1 MASPFN
7 PSAGRGH
14 RGGAPGVQ
22 GPTGRGRGG
31 NPGQTSTY
39 VPRGSSAPRAAR
51 ARGRGRGSAT
61 WTARGRGRGAG
72 AATHT
77 VNGSQQPAEGPKPGV
92 VNSPFAQSSQQKSVA
107 SPFGAQSAQQSPFS
121 KVTNNASASNVAKN
135 PFAQPTH
142 NVKPQSSAKL
152 IGGGSNVAASMEHAS
167 TLNNYQ
173 ERFDKLKID
182 QVRQRERAIKDGQMA
197 DPNQPTSLKQ
207 AITPVGTCTSMCPDF
222 ERVERIVQKA
232 VDKCEKYHNP
242 STNQL
247 EIMETKMVKR
257 FRRAAAGNDEQL
269 PSDIRTPKTLLQTMN
284 YLIRYVIN
292 GGESLAVIHMFVWN
306 RTRSIRNDFS
316 VQQLTHE
323 EDVKTAVICLER
335 IARFH
340 IVSLHLLSNPANT
353 EQFDRH
359 QEREQL
365 NNTMLS
371 LMYYY
376 DDNRGRIHFPNEDEF
391 RAYHI
396 LFSIHDQRPD
406 LEARVQKW
414 PATLLASPRVQVAL
428 ELFAAACNT
437 WEPQG
442 ALDSRRPNA
451 VAQGLYTRFF
461 NIINSPSVSYLM
473 ACVAEVYFNHIRQT
487 AIRAIWKAYC
497 RTPLSQQSKNDHWT
511 VEELTKVLHFDDE
524 EQTIEYCNTQGLEF
538 VENASG
544 GLYLNWGD
552 RPVDS
557 VDFAPSSDHSFSE
570 TYVESK
576 RAGRSLV
583 AIILGMNIREAARM
597 GMIDCSQLPQKSETL
612 PEAEVEDGDLF
623 VSDIDNQTPAPV
635 VETHKTLLQDASASE
650 FRIASESQNFLQP
663 PASSP
668 SPFQSNL
675 PPAASSPNPFAGFQP
690 SKVPSPSNPF
700 ASSLPSASFT
710 PAAASPFTSSP
721 NPSLSP
727 KEPESSKKTDA
738 SALTTNV
745 APSPFQTISPT
756 SQLDTADKPSVSS
769 ISPAGPSPSAF
780 ASTSS
785 SSSIFSKPSFF
796 PPASSTTDKPASVL
810 PNGSASVG
818 SVLSPGSTPLTAP
831 SPFSFSKPSE
841 STQKT
846 ETHAATIPAQSTLFK
861 PSTAPHEPSTVDK
874 PASIFSSGA
883 NAFTAPSPF
892 SFPKSSEPTQK
903 TETSTTAT
911 TTPSTLFKPS
921 SSTSVSLAEPKN
933 PFASSTLSGANPFGT
948 TSMFPK
954 ASREMEKPTAETPTQ
969 STMFK
974 SDAKPQQPSIA
985 PNNPFALPNA
995 PSPFPPVGLG
1005 STVTSAAPSPF
1016 QATTAPETT
1025 VKTKEPAIAS
1035 SFGQAFSPFSVNN
1048 ASTISGSSDAVAGQF
1063 PVPNSIFAVP
1073 KAPQPSQKADVPATT
1088 APTPENPPSVLA
1100 PSLGTSQSPKQSKTS
1115 VFSHSVPAQAQI
1127 PGPRPI
1133 NGSASISGTR
1143 PSVSHTQAT
1152 SPPRTLFEALRQ
1164 PKIFDTTSNAYS
1176 PKTATT
1182 RVSAPLFQTPE
1193 PSVASGQQG
1202 SLKRQHEAT
1211 DVNAPQQHKRR
1222 SSLKGRSPAPV
1233 PDGSFKRS
1241 VHFEE
1246 EHEKEKSKLKTK
1258 RVLDE
1263 QTEPQPEEEGPSA
1276 KVPKV
1281 STEDE
1286 HVPFNFSV
1294 YKAENRPMPKL
1305 PILEKLE
1312 QKLAHAKAL
1321 CEPKRLTEE
1330 QLQYIEEARLKRARQ
1345 VDEDEIALSRA
1356 RILAEKLRTGPGIFD
1371 GWTGKVREP
1380 WHEPNWNPI
1389 SRILEK
1395 YHARNIP
1402 QPTCYV
1408 PPRLTLNRTARG
1420 YEVAYAPDTPDR
1432 PMSRTEQRIR
1442 RTGARGLAHVPL
1454 DFERHKREK
1463 EEKASK
1469 NGKKENK
1476 DKGKENEEEK
1486 EVSSQGA

>member
-22 GPTGRGRGG
+22 GSTGRGRGG
-31 NPGQTSTY
+31 HTSTY
-39 VPRGSSAPRAAR
+39 VPRGSGAPRAAR

-72 AATHT
+72 AANHT
-77 VNGSQQPAEGPKPGV
+77 ANGSQLPVEGPKPGV
-92 VNSPFAQSSQQKSVA
+92 VNSPFAQSDQQKPVA
-107 SPFGAQSAQQSPFS
+107 SPFGAQPAQQSPFS
-121 KVTNNASASNVAKN
+121 RVSNNASASNVAKN
-135 PFAQPTH
+135 PFAQPNIT
-142 NVKPQSSAKL
+142 KQQSSAKFV
-152 IGGGSNVAASMEHAS
+152 GGGSNVAASMEHAS
-167 TLNNYQ
+167 TLNTYQ

-197 DPNQPTSLKQ
+197 DPNQPTSLNQ
-207 AITPVGTCTSMCPDF
+207 AITPVGTCTGMCPDF

-232 VDKCEKYHNP
+232 VDKCEKYYNP
-242 STNQL
+242 TTNQL

-316 VQQLTHE
+316 VQQLTNE

-376 DDNRGRIHFPNEDEF
+376 DDNRERIHFPNEDEF

-414 PATLLASPRVQVAL
+414 PPALLASPRVQVAL

-442 ALDSRRPNA
+442 ALDARRPNA

-511 VEELTKVLHFDDE
+511 VGELTKVLHFDDD
-524 EQTIEYCNTQGLEF
+524 EQTIEYCNTQGLQF

-576 RAGRSLV
+576 RAGRNLV
-583 AIILGMNIREAARM
+583 AIILGMSIREAARM
-597 GMIDCSQLPQKSETL
+597 GMIDHSQLHQKSETL
-612 PEAEVEDGDLF
+612 PEAEAEDGDLF

-635 VETHKTLLQDASASE
+635 VETHNALLQDTSASE
-650 FRIASESQNFLQP
+650 FRIASEAQKSLQST

-668 SPFQSNL
+668 SLFQSDV
-675 PPAASSPNPFAGFQP
+675 PPTASKPPNPFAAAFQP
-690 SKVPSPSNPF
+690 SKMASPPSNPF
-700 ASSLPSASFT
+700 ATSIPSTTVT
-710 PAAASPFTSSP
+710 PAAPSPFTSSP
-721 NPSLSP
+721 NPFSFP
-727 KEPESSKKTDA
+727 KEPEKTAEA
-738 SALTTNV
+738 SALTTT
-745 APSPFQTISPT
+745 PSPFQTKPLPT
-756 SQLDTADKPSVSS
+756 QPDAADKPAVSS
-769 ISPAGPSPSAF
+769 TSPSRP
-780 ASTSS
+780 SS
-785 SSSIFSKPSFF
+785 SAFVSSSASSIFSKPAYAN
-796 PPASSTTDKPASVL
+796 PKTETPATTTPVPTLSRPNPFSPTSSTTDNPASVF
-810 PNGSASVG
+810 PNGSG
-818 SVLSPGSTPLTAP
+818 SVLPSGS
-831 SPFSFSKPSE
+831 
-841 STQKT
+841 
-846 ETHAATIPAQSTLFK
+846 
-861 PSTAPHEPSTVDK
+861 
-874 PASIFSSGA
+874 G
-883 NAFTAPSPF
+883 AFTAPSPF
-892 SFPKSSEPTQK
+892 SFPKPSGPTQKTETPATVTTAPSTLFKPSTSPHEAPTVDKPASVFSSGAGAFTGPSPFSFSKPSEPTQK
-903 TETSTTAT
+903 TETPATVTTA
-911 TTPSTLFKPS
+911 PSALLK
-921 SSTSVSLAEPKN
+921 SSTSPPASLAESKN
-933 PFASSTLSGANPFGT
+933 PFVASTFSGANPFGATNTSAEFTATRSDTKAQQT
-948 TSMFPK
+948 TT
-954 ASREMEKPTAETPTQ
+954 AS
-969 STMFK
+969 
-974 SDAKPQQPSIA
+974 
-985 PNNPFALPNA
+985 NNPFALPNA
-995 PSPFPPVGLG
+995 PLSSPAVGLG
-1005 STVTSAAPSPF
+1005 NTVTPAAPSPF
-1016 QATTAPETT
+1016 QALKAPETA
-1025 VKTKEPAIAS
+1025 VKSKEPAPAS
-1035 SFGQAFSPFSVNN
+1035 SFGQPFSPFSVNN
-1048 ASTISGSSDAVAGQF
+1048 ASTIPGSSNTAASQF
-1063 PVPNSIFAVP
+1063 PVPDSVFAVP
-1073 KAPQPSQKADVPATT
+1073 KAPQPSQKAEIPETT
-1088 APTPENPPSVLA
+1088 APTPENPPLGLS
-1100 PSLGTSQSPKQSKTS
+1100 PSLGSLQSPKLSGTS
-1115 VFSHSVPAQAQI
+1115 VFSQSAPAQAQL
-1127 PGPRPI
+1127 PSPPPI

-1143 PSVSHTQAT
+1143 RSVSHTQAT
-1152 SPPRTLFEALRQ
+1152 TPSPPRTLFEALRQ

-1176 PKTATT
+1176 PETATT
-1182 RVSAPLFQTPE
+1182 QPPAPLFQGPE
-1193 PSVASGQQG
+1193 PSAAPGQKA
-1202 SLKRQHEAT
+1202 SLKRQHGVT
-1211 DVNAPQQHKRR
+1211 DANASHQRKRR
-1222 SSLKGRSPAPV
+1222 SSLKGKSHAAASE
-1233 PDGSFKRS
+1233 GSFKRS

-1246 EHEKEKSKLKTK
+1246 EKPLPQESQVSSVHKKSKVHEKK

-1263 QTEPQPEEEGPSA
+1263 ESEPQPEEQGPST

-1281 STEDE
+1281 SPEDE
-1286 HVPFNFSV
+1286 DVPFKFSV
-1294 YKAENRPMPKL
+1294 YKADNRPMPKL

-1312 QKLAHAKAL
+1312 EKLARAKAL
-1321 CEPKRLTEE
+1321 CEPTRLTEE
-1330 QLQYIEEARLKRARQ
+1330 QVQYIEEARLKRARQ

-1371 GWTGKVREP
+1371 GWTGKIREP
-1380 WHEPNWNPI
+1380 WHDPKWNPVA
-1389 SRILEK
+1389 RIAEK
-1395 YHARNIP
+1395 GH
-1402 QPTCYV
+1402 
-1408 PPRLTLNRTARG
+1408 
-1420 YEVAYAPDTPDR
+1420 EVAYAPDTPNR
-1432 PMSRTEQRIR
+1432 PMTRTEQRIR

-1454 DFERHKREK
+1454 DFERHRREK
-1463 EEKASK
+1463 EKMAKSK
-1469 NGKKENK
+1469 NGKKENNDQDRK
-1476 DKGKENEEEK
+1476 DEK
-1486 EVSSQGA
+1486 EKEKDMSSHGV

>member
-22 GPTGRGRGG
+22 GSTGRGRGG
-31 NPGQTSTY
+31 NTGHTSTF
-39 VPRGSSAPRAAR
+39 VSRGS
-51 ARGRGRGSAT
+51 
-61 WTARGRGRGAG
+61 ARGRGRGAG
-72 AATHT
+72 AVSQTG
-77 VNGSQQPAEGPKPGV
+77 NGSQQPTEGPRPGI
-92 VNSPFAQSSQQKSVA
+92 VNSPFVQSNQQKPVA
-107 SPFGAQSAQQSPFS
+107 SPFGAQPAQKSPFS
-121 KVTNNASASNVAKN
+121 RILSNNTSAGNTTKN
-135 PFAQPTH
+135 PFAQPT
-142 NVKPQSSAKL
+142 NTKQKPSTKF
-152 IGGGSNVAASMEHAS
+152 IGGGSNTTAIMEHAS
-167 TLNNYQ
+167 TLNTYQ
-173 ERFDKLKID
+173 ERFDKVSLLFLENGQTTTKLKID
-182 QVRQRERAIKDGQMA
+182 QVKQRERAIKDGQMA
-197 DPNQPTSLKQ
+197 DPNQPTSLNQ
-207 AITPVGTCTSMCPDF
+207 AITPVGTCTGMCPDF

-376 DDNRGRIHFPNEDEF
+376 DDNRERIHFPNEDEF

-414 PATLLASPRVQVAL
+414 PAALLASPRVQVAL

-451 VAQGLYTRFF
+451 IAQGFYTRFF

-511 VEELTKVLHFDDE
+511 VEELTKVLHFDYD
-524 EQTIEYCNTQGLEF
+524 EQTIEYCNAQSLQF

-544 GLYLNWGD
+544 GLYLDWGD

-583 AIILGMNIREAARM
+583 AIILGMNISEAARM
-597 GMIDCSQLPQKSETL
+597 GMVDRSQIPQKSETM
-612 PEAEVEDGDLF
+612 PEAEDGDLF
-623 VSDIDNQTPAPV
+623 VSDVDNQTPAPV
-635 VETHKTLLQDASASE
+635 VEIHNNLLQDTSASE
-650 FRIASESQNFLQP
+650 FRIASESQKSLQSI

-668 SPFQSNL
+668 SMLQPNQ
-675 PPAASSPNPFAGFQP
+675 PPDAPKPPNPFAAAFQP
-690 SKVPSPSNPF
+690 SKMPSPSNPF
-700 ASSLPSASFT
+700 PASIPPASVT
-710 PAAASPFTSSP
+710 PAAPSPFTSSS
-721 NPSLSP
+721 NPFLST
-727 KEPESSKKTDA
+727 KEPEPSKKADA
-738 SALTTNV
+738 SALTTNMT
-745 APSPFQTISPT
+745 PSPFQTKSPT
-756 SQLDTADKPSVSS
+756 SQPDTAEKSAVSS
-769 ISPAGPSPSAF
+769 IGPAGSSPSAF

-785 SSSIFSKPSFF
+785 SSIFSKPAYAKPNMETAVTAPPASVFSTPSFF
-796 PPASSTTDKPASVL
+796 PPASSTADK
-810 PNGSASVG
+810 SASVFPN
-818 SVLSPGSTPLTAP
+818 SPFTAP
-831 SPFSFSKPSE
+831 SPFSFSKP
-841 STQKT
+841 
-846 ETHAATIPAQSTLFK
+846 P
-861 PSTAPHEPSTVDK
+861 EP
-874 PASIFSSGA
+874 I
-883 NAFTAPSPF
+883 
-892 SFPKSSEPTQK
+892 QK
-903 TETSTTAT
+903 TETSASVSTA
-911 TTPSTLFKPS
+911 PSILFKPS
-921 SSTSVSLAEPKN
+921 SLPPASLTEPKN
-933 PFASSTLSGANPFGT
+933 PFAPSAFSGANPFGP

-954 ASREMEKPTAETPTQ
+954 ASTEIEKPAVDTPIQPTA
-969 STMFK
+969 SK
-974 SDAKPQQPSIA
+974 SDAKSTQLSIA
-985 PNNPFALPNA
+985 LNNPFALPNA
-995 PSPFPPVGLG
+995 PSSVPAVGLG
-1005 STVTSAAPSPF
+1005 STVTSATPSPF
-1016 QATTAPETT
+1016 QAI
-1025 VKTKEPAIAS
+1025 KGKEPATTS
-1035 SFGQAFSPFSVNN
+1035 SFGQPFWPFSVNN
-1048 ASTISGSSDAVAGQF
+1048 ASTISESSSAAASQF
-1063 PVPNSIFAVP
+1063 PATGSISAVP
-1073 KAPQPSQKADVPATT
+1073 KVSQPSQKADIPATT
-1088 APTPENPPSVLA
+1088 APTPENPPSGSLQLPK
-1100 PSLGTSQSPKQSKTS
+1100 PSETSI
-1115 VFSHSVPAQAQI
+1115 FSHSVPAQAHA
-1127 PGPRPI
+1127 PGSHPI
-1133 NGSASISGTR
+1133 NGSASVSGTR
-1143 PSVSHTQAT
+1143 RSVSHTQAT
-1152 SPPRTLFEALRQ
+1152 ASSSPRTLFEALRQ

-1176 PKTATT
+1176 PKMAITQPPK
-1182 RVSAPLFQTPE
+1182 PLFQSSE
-1193 PSVASGQQG
+1193 SSGVSGQQG
-1202 SLKRQHEAT
+1202 SLKRQHEST
-1211 DVNAPQQHKRR
+1211 DANAYNQHKRR
-1222 SSLKGRSPAPV
+1222 SSLKGKSPAAA

-1246 EHEKEKSKLKTK
+1246 ADQKEKPLTQESQVSSVDKKAKVPKQK
-1258 RVLDE
+1258 RELDD
-1263 QTEPQPEEEGPSA
+1263 QTEPQPEEQGPST
-1276 KVPKV
+1276 KVPKL
-1281 STEDE
+1281 STGDE
-1286 HVPFNFSV
+1286 YVPFNFSV

-1312 QKLAHAKAL
+1312 QKLAQAQAL
-1321 CEPKRLTEE
+1321 CEPRPLTEE
-1330 QLQYIEEARLKRARQ
+1330 QLKYIEEARLKRARQ

-1371 GWTGKVREP
+1371 GWTGRIREP
-1380 WHEPNWNPI
+1380 WHEPDWNPI
-1389 SRILEK
+1389 ARILEK

-1402 QPTCYV
+1402 QPTSYS
-1408 PPRLTLNRTARG
+1408 PPRLTLNRTPSG

-1442 RTGARGLAHVPL
+1442 RTGARGLAHLPL
-1454 DFERHKREK
+1454 DFERYKREK
-1463 EEKASK
+1463 EEMAKSK
-1469 NGKKENK
+1469 NGKKEN
-1476 DKGKENEEEK
+1476 NEK
-1486 EVSSQGA
+1486 EKEDEEDKHVSS

>member
-22 GPTGRGRGG
+22 GSTGRGRGG
-31 NPGQTSTY
+31 NPGHTTTY
-39 VPRGSSAPRAAR
+39 VPRGAGAPRATR
-51 ARGRGRGSAT
+51 ARGRGRGSMT

-72 AATHT
+72 AASHIA
-77 VNGSQQPAEGPKPGV
+77 NGSQQPTEGPKPGV
-92 VNSPFAQSSQQKSVA
+92 VDSPFAQLNQQKSLA
-107 SPFGAQSAQQSPFS
+107 SPFGAQPAQQSPFS
-121 KVTNNASASNVAKN
+121 RVTTSASGSNVAKN
-135 PFAQPTH
+135 PFAQPA
-142 NVKPQSSAKL
+142 SSAKKL
-152 IGGGSNVAASMEHAS
+152 TSTKFIGGGSNIAASMEHAS

-182 QVRQRERAIKDGQMA
+182 QVIQRERAIKDGQMA
-197 DPNQPTSLKQ
+197 DPNQPTSLNQ
-207 AITPVGTCTSMCPDF
+207 AITPVGTCTDMCPEF

-242 STNQL
+242 ATNQL

-292 GGESLAVIHMFVWN
+292 GGESLAAIHMFVWN

-323 EDVKTAVICLER
+323 EDVKTAVLCLER

-376 DDNRGRIHFPNEDEF
+376 DDNRERIHFPNEDEF

-414 PATLLASPRVQVAL
+414 PSALLSSPRVQVAL

-442 ALDSRRPNA
+442 ALDSRRTNA
-451 VAQGLYTRFF
+451 VAQGFYTRFF

-511 VEELTKVLHFDDE
+511 VEELTKVLHFDND
-524 EQTIEYCNTQGLEF
+524 EQTIEYCNSQDLQF

-597 GMIDCSQLPQKSETL
+597 GMIDRSQLPQKSETL
-612 PEAEVEDGDLF
+612 PEAEAEDGDLF

-635 VETHKTLLQDASASE
+635 VETHNTLLQDTSASE
-650 FRIASESQNFLQP
+650 FRIASESQKSLQP
-663 PASSP
+663 TPAILASM
-668 SPFQSNL
+668 FQSNP
-675 PPAASSPNPFAGFQP
+675 PPAASKPPNPFAAPFQP
-690 SKVPSPSNPF
+690 SKIPSPPSSNPF
-700 ASSLPSASFT
+700 ANSIPSTSAM
-710 PAAASPFTSSP
+710 PAAPSPFTSSP
-721 NPSLSP
+721 NPFLTA
-727 KEPESSKKTDA
+727 KEPEPTKKTDA

-745 APSPFQTISPT
+745 TSSLFQTKPP
-756 SQLDTADKPSVSS
+756 SQPDTAEKPAVSS
-769 ISPAGPSPSAF
+769 ISPTGPSPSAF

-785 SSSIFSKPSFF
+785 SSSSIFSKPAYATPMTETFAATPPAPAFSKPSLF
-796 PPASSTTDKPASVL
+796 PPASTADKPASMFPSGSGSVLSTASSPFTAPSPFSFSKPLESTPKTATPAETTPAQSTLFKPVRTSPHEAPTVDKPASVFSS
-810 PNGSASVG
+810 GAG
-818 SVLSPGSTPLTAP
+818 AFAAP

-841 STQKT
+841 PAQKT
-846 ETHAATIPAQSTLFK
+846 ETPATVT
-861 PSTAPHEPSTVDK
+861 
-874 PASIFSSGA
+874 
-883 NAFTAPSPF
+883 TAPS
-892 SFPKSSEPTQK
+892 S
-903 TETSTTAT
+903 
-911 TTPSTLFKPS
+911 LFKPS
-921 SSTSVSLAEPKN
+921 SSPPAMLTESKN
-933 PFASSTLSGANPFGT
+933 PFASLAFPGAKPFGP
-948 TSMFPK
+948 TSMFPN
-954 ASREMEKPTAETPTQ
+954 ASRETENPVANTTTQ
-969 STMFK
+969 STMF
-974 SDAKPQQPSIA
+974 DNEAKPQQSSIA
-985 PNNPFALPNA
+985 PNNPFTLSNA
-995 PSPFPPVGLG
+995 PPSFPATSMGNNV
-1005 STVTSAAPSPF
+1005 VSAAPSPF
-1016 QATTAPETT
+1016 PAIKATETT
-1025 VKTKEPAIAS
+1025 VAKEPATSTPPNAAAS
-1035 SFGQAFSPFSVNN
+1035 
-1048 ASTISGSSDAVAGQF
+1048 QF
-1063 PVPNSIFAVP
+1063 PVSGSIFAVP
-1073 KAPQPSQKADVPATT
+1073 KVPQPSQKSDIPTT
-1088 APTPENPPSVLA
+1088 TPRLNE
-1100 PSLGTSQSPKQSKTS
+1100 TS
-1115 VFSHSVPAQAQI
+1115 VFSQSAPAQAKI
-1127 PGPRPI
+1127 PGPSPI
-1133 NGSASISGTR
+1133 NASASISGTR
-1143 PSVSHTQAT
+1143 RSVSHTQAT
-1152 SPPRTLFEALRQ
+1152 ASSPPRTLFEALRQ

-1176 PKTATT
+1176 PETATT
-1182 RVSAPLFQTPE
+1182 QPPAPLFQSPE
-1193 PSVASGQQG
+1193 PPVARGQQG

-1211 DVNAPQQHKRR
+1211 DSFNEHKRR
-1222 SSLKGRSPAPV
+1222 SSLKGKTPAAAS
-1233 PDGSFKRS
+1233 DGSFKRS
-1241 VHFEE
+1241 VHFEDA
-1246 EHEKEKSKLKTK
+1246 HEKEKPTPQDSLLSTLRKQSQDSNKK

-1263 QTEPQPEEEGPSA
+1263 QTEPQAEEEGPST

-1281 STEDE
+1281 STAEE
-1286 HVPFNFSV
+1286 HVPFSFSV
-1294 YKAENRPMPKL
+1294 YKAENRPMPRL

-1312 QKLAHAKAL
+1312 EKLARAKAL
-1321 CEPKRLTEE
+1321 CEPKALTEE
-1330 QLQYIEEARLKRARQ
+1330 QLQLIEEARLKRSRQ

-1371 GWTGKVREP
+1371 GWTGQIRQP
-1380 WHEPNWNPI
+1380 WHDPNWNPI
-1389 SRILEK
+1389 ARILEK
-1395 YHARNIP
+1395 YHARNVP
-1402 QPTCYV
+1402 QPTSYL

-1463 EEKASK
+1463 EEMAKSK
-1469 NGKKENK
+1469 NGKKESNDKDEKDEEK
-1476 DKGKENEEEK
+1476 DK
-1486 EVSSQGA
+1486 SSKGV